1 MVSQS
6 IYFKMELQSI
16 KEIFPLSYM
25 KYEKQFI
32 NNLINNM
39 KRDDPYFDRL
49 IKEDSRGVIYIYKES
64 NQEPNDINN
73 NYDGFGSWYVVLNEI
88 FHKDLYKK
96 RIDIILEKWQPFDY
110 NKRYDLYYLF
120 KWGQAIKT
128 ENKISDNIGIY
139 KDGSI
144 IPENLEKEYYTQA
157 VYRYPGASKYIY
169 TPEFTYSS
177 TLKEAEDELLEH
189 LILL

>member
-6 IYFKMELQSI
+6 IYFKLELQSI
-16 KEIFPLSYM
+16 KEIFPLPCM

-49 IKEDSRGVIYIYKES
+49 IKEDYRGVLYIYKES
-64 NQEPNDINN
+64 QEEPNDINN
-73 NYDGFGSWYVVLNEI
+73 NYDGFGSWYVILNEI

-96 RIDIILEKWQPFDY
+96 RIGIILEKWQPFDY

-177 TLKEAEDELLEH
+177 TLKEIEDELSQH
-189 LILL
+189 LLSL

>member
-1 MVSQS
+1 MLNDNLKIIMNASYEVRG
-6 IYFKMELQSI
+6 ELP
-16 KEIFPLSYM
+16 KRAAEI
-25 KYEKQFI
+25 EAEI
-32 NNLINNM
+32 N
-39 KRDDPYFDRL
+39 
-49 IKEDSRGVIYIYKES
+49 
-64 NQEPNDINN
+64 
-73 NYDGFGSWYVVLNEI
+73 
-88 FHKDLYKK
+88 
-96 RIDIILEKWQPFDY
+96 DY

-177 TLKEAEDELLEH
+177 TLKEIEDELSQH
-189 LILL
+189 LLSL